1 MNAAIFFDAN
11 LLCHDVDT
19 PAHNVVII
27 RCQFDPND
35 LGRVEPKLLHD
46 RFRGVTPLVEDD

>member
-1 MNAAIFFDAN
+1 MNAAIFFAAN

-46 RFRGVTPLVEDD
+46 RFRGVTPPRRG